1 MTNGALALGIL
12 AKSMPANT
20 LARYIPF
27 QSMIAAIPVGV
38 GRRPMSRR
46 NLAIEQSCPGAVPF
60 SVNCFLLFIIA
71 LSSTS
76 LRIEILCDPNA
87 FKHMTNNY
95 RLQIPDMT

>member
-20 LARYIPF
+20 LARYIRF
-27 QSMIAAIPVGV
+27 QSMIAAIPAGV

-46 NLAIEQSCPGAVPF
+46 NSAIEQSGPAAVPF

-76 LRIEILCDPNA
+76 LRIEFYAAPMLS
-87 FKHMTNNY
+87 KT
-95 RLQIPDMT
+95 